1 MEPQGPLDADD
12 YNTAVEFVVQ
22 NLDATSLV
30 KGAVG
35 ADMDTM
41 DKQING
47 HIEKAKI
54 QLRHSLGQALQS
66 ASSRLRRHRSH
77 THDLDEEITIQLST
91 PPDAA
96 TMAYAEEYLDRL
108 THPTRLTPSLT
119 WKDILAEEP
128 FEGEHWEG
136 VYGLPPGSVV
146 NIHARSDSDEDSSPS
161 LSPLESDD
169 DFSLEVI
176 DDSVSSADD
185 HEVVDP
191 PVGPGLIPINTEPS
205 TRNQRF
211 ENRRVYE
218 SLRNRQYWHPGWH
231 DATMS
236 TGRPFDIGDPSTFG
250 PSIHQALARAHERRA
265 ASVIDTSEREW
276 HIKEID
282 AVRELLIAMQG
293 GKNILLIWKDNM
305 FIPADRSPKLV
316 HLSLASQHSILSSLG
331 RVATVVQQLRDFT
344 NFVLSRS
351 RFASQTTHTL
361 PNHGSRPSKVT
372 RTLEAFADAL
382 ARQIRAFDAWCASR
396 EEAICRARVGR
407 AERDVVVSLLST
419 EKAIQHQF
427 QGSFMALRE
436 IVGNVAS
443 LVPQQPPTQRLD
455 KEQEEEPPVMT
466 WVLNTSPSASM
477 AIRLLDSLLS
487 AACRHDE
494 REDAIIADAL
504 VDVFA
509 ATAEPIWSM
518 VHSWLKNGMGL
529 GLTPGQD
536 DELDDEFF
544 IEGTGLSIGMMGM
557 GMGLLDPE
565 FWTEGY
571 VLRDGVMNGE
581 SQDGANNEAKMVP
594 VFLKQVAAPV
604 LSAGKSKGLLRAL
617 GLATRVTDQATFS
630 GWRSFTEVLTS
641 GVSGYQ
647 PAEVATTPEKTK
659 FISIDTLSRL
669 VYDELYPHCQ
679 SVGNLLAKVIV
690 EECGFWKHLTAI
702 EGFCLMR
709 RGDVMSHFQDMI
721 FAKMDAQQGWA
732 DFHSLNTVL
741 NDVVQMNSLA
751 DDNWMEPS
759 LVRLSFRGGKDKE
772 RSIVKSVKAVDGLA
786 VEYAVP
792 FPLTYIFPP
801 RALQVY
807 AEIFVFLLQIR
818 RAKSVLEKIL
828 VRGEVGVRHLQS
840 NMKIFYSMR
849 SRLSWFINVF
859 LNFLTTY
866 VIDAQVSKF
875 HSEFKRA
882 TSLDEMITL
891 HNSHLEKLQ
900 GRCLLLPNTSA
911 LHRAVLSILD
921 IALNFSNH
929 FSTFA
934 GDTSV
939 HDISRLSLSVGHRS
953 KRLKNQRRNVIGF
966 SMQAQSLLV
975 SDSDSDEDENDV
987 ASPPEASFS
996 VSSTSTSADQD
1007 LPGRIEKMFT
1017 ELDVLVR
1024 FVRRGVES
1032 LGGGIGEAAPTFGVL
1047 AFTLEDWDC

>member
-1 MEPQGPLDADD
+1 MELQGPLDADD

-77 THDLDEEITIQLST
+77 THDLDEEITVQCLLVSEDDPPLTGTDLGCTLTGSPSLACTIQLST

-96 TMAYAEEYLDRL
+96 TIAYAEEYLDRL
-108 THPTRLTPSLT
+108 THPTRSTPSLT

-146 NIHARSDSDEDSSPS
+146 NNHARSDSDEDSSPS

-218 SLRNRQYWHPGWH
+218 SLRNGQYWHPGWH

-250 PSIHQALARAHERRA
+250 ML
-265 ASVIDTSEREW
+265 TCLTFW
-276 HIKEID
+276 YIKEID

-382 ARQIRAFDAWCASR
+382 ARQIRAFDAWCANR

-419 EKAIQHQF
+419 EKVIQHQF

-477 AIRLLDSLLS
+477 AIRLLDALLS

-494 REDAIIADAL
+494 REDTIIADAL

-647 PAEVATTPEKTK
+647 PAEVATTPEKT
-659 FISIDTLSRL
+659 
-669 VYDELYPHCQ
+669 
-679 SVGNLLAKVIV
+679 NL
-690 EECGFWKHLTAI
+690 
-702 EGFCLMR
+702 
-709 RGDVMSHFQDMI
+709 
-721 FAKMDAQQGWA
+721 
-732 DFHSLNTVL
+732 
-741 NDVVQMNSLA
+741 
-751 DDNWMEPS
+751 
-759 LVRLSFRGGKDKE
+759 
-772 RSIVKSVKAVDGLA
+772 
-786 VEYAVP
+786 
-792 FPLTYIFPP
+792 
-801 RALQVY
+801 
-807 AEIFVFLLQIR
+807 
-818 RAKSVLEKIL
+818 
-828 VRGEVGVRHLQS
+828 
-840 NMKIFYSMR
+840 
-849 SRLSWFINVF
+849 
-859 LNFLTTY
+859 
-866 VIDAQVSKF
+866 
-875 HSEFKRA
+875 
-882 TSLDEMITL
+882 
-891 HNSHLEKLQ
+891 
-900 GRCLLLPNTSA
+900 
-911 LHRAVLSILD
+911 
-921 IALNFSNH
+921 
-929 FSTFA
+929 
-934 GDTSV
+934 
-939 HDISRLSLSVGHRS
+939 
-953 KRLKNQRRNVIGF
+953 
-966 SMQAQSLLV
+966 
-975 SDSDSDEDENDV
+975 
-987 ASPPEASFS
+987 
-996 VSSTSTSADQD
+996 
-1007 LPGRIEKMFT
+1007 
-1017 ELDVLVR
+1017 
-1024 FVRRGVES
+1024 
-1032 LGGGIGEAAPTFGVL
+1032 
-1047 AFTLEDWDC
+1047 